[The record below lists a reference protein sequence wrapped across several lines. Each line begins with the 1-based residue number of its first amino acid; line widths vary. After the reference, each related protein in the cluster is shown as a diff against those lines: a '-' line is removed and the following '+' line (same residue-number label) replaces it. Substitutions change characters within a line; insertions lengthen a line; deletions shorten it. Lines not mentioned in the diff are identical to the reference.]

1 MRESAKEKENT
12 IVSFSQWQKWVLDA
26 VNKIRGQKQR
36 PSLERIINAIR
47 QHHRFPVD
55 DIETQVERCVESGA
69 VLKVFNK
76 GQNTYM
82 NPRGTTNRKLII
94 NSDTD
99 LTKIVVK
106 VVGQLDEEGSSYK
119 NIDRYI
125 HHAYAIEL
133 KNQDFDLGAL
143 LKTTLNKAVDKGLLV
158 LDGKLYRLPV
168 SPDSTTTIGAPI
180 SKYGSLRK
188 SRLSK
193 LDTSEIESPVSLR
206 KAGRRKKK
214 TSVCDTSS
222 LTDHE
227 TSDKD
232 TLKASGQMVC
242 ADCLGTSLRNQCG
255 EAEELKQCR
264 GGCGVS
270 LHPSCLALKGTGPLT
285 ALLARGSR
293 WFCQDCRAC
302 SAIPKCSVT
311 EQIFLLN
318 CDTCDRGYHMQCLQ
332 PSADDKPKSAWRC
345 SFCLDHHDITKI
357 SIEEPVS
364 VKRGRKRSSLKI
376 QRSSRGQNHYQK
388 MQDRRHGISS
398 ASSSMHQRDVTEDG
412 NVSSPD
418 SSAPPSPVPSS
429 GSMRRDTAISKE
441 KAKFFRQSAAFNAR
455 GVNGRGFGVP
465 KVNKPTNKRFSSSS
479 SNTSSSSSTSS
490 RSRSNSSSSS
500 SSSSSSNSSNS
511 SSSSSSSS
519 SSAHACS
526 LSVRPSRPIFPLPK
540 SLAARDAKIIEFH
553 SNISIKGSS
562 TSDSIHF
569 NKINKSNIKK
579 EKNKLLN
586 KPIKESKNKI
596 NNNNSNSLSKVLLRA
611 PKLIANVNSSQPKIF
626 PLLHSKSNN
635 SEEPLSLFK
644 KLLTDTSNE
653 PWGFAALIAN
663 APIEEKLKVSQ
674 EFSSKKDKPIAGF
687 VQLKGLFDG
696 LSHFYSTP
704 LPSRIRPR
712 TEKDTNMH
720 NKNSVKEKKAKNVE
734 KQQSPSF
741 LVKSAVTSKLM
752 EARQITDRGG
762 DCKLDE
768 NDKSLTNPSSAF
780 RDRLSVS
787 TIRPV
792 TRSVLENMSCLV
804 ASDLPSG
811 VLHEDVEIFKE
822 TRKRALNSTI
832 QTSEVSGSLS
842 RCPAAIQFGKY
853 EVETWFSSPFPQEYA
868 RLPKLFLCEFC
879 LKYTKSKSVLE
890 RHMHNCNWRHPP
902 ATEIYRQDDLSV
914 FEVDGNANKIY
925 CQTLCLLAKLFLDH
939 KTLYY
944 DVEPFLFYVLTK
956 NDALGCHLVGYFSK
970 EKHCQQK
977 YNVSCIL
984 TMPQYQRQGFGR
996 FLIEF
1001 SYLLSRIEGQPG
1013 TPEKPLSDLGQVSY
1027 HAYWRSVIL
1036 EYLND
1041 HRDILTISISD
1052 ISKKTGLMRHDI
1064 TYTLQSLNMAIEE
1077 NDKLALCVNW
1087 ELVDNHIKKKH
1098 ASKHIT
1104 IDPDC
1109 LRWTPLMTAAN
1120 NLVSPEIKDSLQ
1132 DLDELPIKIEVVKSP
1147 LIKKK
1152 RITRRMPMIKK
1163 RKRVDKKRRKALIDE
1178 KKSKLIQCND
1188 DLTDV
1193 NSSNILVRN
1202 LSEDILEK
1210 VKPETE
1216 TLEEIQDMLVNESE
1230 KKHFSNN
1237 KEITKNLDKNKKSS
1251 KQSLMSN
1258 FLKQDSTEKKLQ
1270 PLKKKRKLGR
1280 GRSRKRPRSKNQQE
1294 ESPAAKIAKFNDEEP
1309 KSPDTDYESTEK
1321 MVEKENDDQPN
1332 IDQLKCEKT
1341 ENDNDKKEDDSEKK
1355 DQESQDDN
1363 YTKSG
1368 VKEPINQSNCLEIC
1382 GNNVDEISKK
1392 MEVNEKVE
1400 IPVISDESNRPITE
1414 NSSTNITSVLT
1425 NNTKIVSTNNTEIV
1439 STNNTEIVSIVKQIT
1454 ESTTKETSLL
1464 VDNSIESVLEVE
1476 KIDVVKCSNELFNR
1490 TEEIQPIVPDI
1501 KKQFDRSSE
1510 EYLSSK
1516 KEVVNNSIDVNPCEI
1531 NKLPQKTD
1539 GIQYSNQPNT
1549 SDNILSNVKQNLT
1562 AVNNYG
1568 EINNQNKIHNFNVEN
1583 SKSSK
1588 EDKLQTEIQLYNDPP
1603 QLCNNFSKSET
1614 NQTTISEVSPSSDK
1628 HINQS
1633 SNIREYCKV
1642 SDSLLSNVKQF
1653 SEALPTNDI
1662 VQLNNK
1668 QYTDTTVINEYQKL
1682 DICPIETNKQL
1693 YNNKIESVEYSKNL
1707 QVTSISNNI
1716 LHGTFKA
1723 DDQLKLKAPEKNYS
1737 QPIVPDTISVPKYE
1751 NSKHIKQSK
1760 RTTPPKSLPYRL
1772 PTEASQFDKSRLPE
1786 YLPPMGFLNFPKIN
1800 NSIPMSHSDISNIP
1814 KSKDMFN
1821 DKKIDSVNT
1830 NLPKDKDMMCL
1841 TKPIDNG
1848 ILYSSVMQQSPY
1860 SDQSMMHLSLH
1871 HHLAHSTQYHHTSA
1885 LPTAQVPPPPVQQTK
1900 SRSKKSEQ
1908 RRASQQN
1915 HSSVPSSSQQPTP
1928 PLPSHTQSYHH
1939 HHQTAAYMMPQSAS
1953 ANPYHHPVI
1962 QHRMGQQGSCSTP
1975 DFYLSHPNQHA
1986 AATAAQIAS
1995 CNLSKLQQMTNGLD
2009 HHRRHISSP
2018 APSPAS
2024 SPANMTPPPPSGV
2037 SSATAAHLLQQTA
2050 VYHKLYQQAG
2060 QTGQSRS
2067 YSHQSRVASAS
2078 PNMGLMPMQ
2087 YGGPPPFNG
2096 YRVTPQSTPPPA
2108 AAGYMNQ
2115 STGQLQYS
2123 QDPHQN
2129 AMYPTSTYNG
2139 SYLQPLNGS
2148 MHSF

>member
-398 ASSSMHQRDVTEDG
+398 ASSSMHQRDVTED
-412 NVSSPD
+412 
-418 SSAPPSPVPSS
+418 
-429 GSMRRDTAISKE
+429 
-441 KAKFFRQSAAFNAR
+441 
-455 GVNGRGFGVP
+455 
-465 KVNKPTNKRFSSSS
+465 
-479 SNTSSSSSTSS
+479 
-490 RSRSNSSSSS
+490 
-500 SSSSSSNSSNS
+500 
-511 SSSSSSSS
+511 
-519 SSAHACS
+519 
-526 LSVRPSRPIFPLPK
+526 
-540 SLAARDAKIIEFH
+540 
-553 SNISIKGSS
+553 
-562 TSDSIHF
+562 
-569 NKINKSNIKK
+569 
-579 EKNKLLN
+579 
-586 KPIKESKNKI
+586 
-596 NNNNSNSLSKVLLRA
+596 
-611 PKLIANVNSSQPKIF
+611 
-626 PLLHSKSNN
+626 
-635 SEEPLSLFK
+635 
-644 KLLTDTSNE
+644 
-653 PWGFAALIAN
+653 
-663 APIEEKLKVSQ
+663 
-674 EFSSKKDKPIAGF
+674 
-687 VQLKGLFDG
+687 
-696 LSHFYSTP
+696 
-704 LPSRIRPR
+704 
-712 TEKDTNMH
+712 
-720 NKNSVKEKKAKNVE
+720 
-734 KQQSPSF
+734 
-741 LVKSAVTSKLM
+741 
-752 EARQITDRGG
+752 
-762 DCKLDE
+762 
-768 NDKSLTNPSSAF
+768 
-780 RDRLSVS
+780 
-787 TIRPV
+787 
-792 TRSVLENMSCLV
+792 VLENMSCLV